1 MLPCLSRPRFVRN
14 RIERRSVLC
23 RRKTARRPVRLR
35 AVRYAFDG
43 VWRGPAGPG
52 SSLGYARRAR
62 GRRVGSASGLKADR
76 PGNSAAFEAIGM
88 AFEPALLDRI
98 EASVGNQRGRNAD
111 TLGRLVVL
119 EQRGY
124 DTRQRERAA
133 VERVAE
139 LRPLV
144 RVAVAEFEPGWLGT
158 TRSSTRT
165 RLRASAAG
173 RPRRPRS
180 RT

>member
-1 MLPCLSRPRFVRN
+1 
-14 RIERRSVLC
+14 
-23 RRKTARRPVRLR
+23 
-35 AVRYAFDG
+35 
-43 VWRGPAGPG
+43 
-52 SSLGYARRAR
+52 
-62 GRRVGSASGLKADR
+62 
-76 PGNSAAFEAIGM
+76 M

-98 EASVGNQRGRNAD
+98 EAGIGNQRGRNAD

-144 RVAVAEFEPGWLGT
+144 RVAVA
-158 TRSSTRT
+158 
-165 RLRASAAG
+165 
-173 RPRRPRS
+173 
-180 RT
+180 